1 MSQSQ
6 TGPSTWALFNTFAA
20 QASGLFQTE
29 LRLVRAE
36 IGENLLAAARAA
48 ACLAGALVLALAG
61 FVILLEA
68 CVGGLVAAGLAAHW
82 AGLIVAAVAF
92 AAVALLVKIAL
103 GNLTPARL
111 MPVRSFAQMGKDLDL
126 LKGKAE

>member
-6 TGPSTWALFNTFAA
+6 AGPSTFALFNAFAA

-36 IGENLLAAARAA
+36 IGENISAAARAA
-48 ACLAGALVLALAG
+48 LYLAAALVLALG
-61 FVILLEA
+61 GVVILLEA
-68 CVGGLVAAGLAAHW
+68 CVSALVAAGLAGHW
-82 AGLIVAAVAF
+82 AGLIVAAGAF
-92 AAVALLVKIAL
+92 AAVAALARTAL

-111 MPVRSFAQMGKDLDL
+111 MPMRSFAQMGKDLDL
-126 LKGKAE
+126 RKRKAE